1 MLHKYNLIFSDELRF
16 TDEEF
21 FKFCQENRNLRIER
35 NKKGEII
42 IMSPSG
48 SFTSHLNFEIL
59 MVLGTWNKKSKRKG
73 VVFDSSAG
81 FTLSDDS
88 VLYPDV
94 SWIENSRWNQLT
106 IEEKERFAPICPDFV
121 VELMSPSDNLKE
133 AKAKMLDWMQ
143 NGCQLAW
150 LIHPEKEEVWI
161 YRANGE
167 VINVKG
173 FDKKLSGEQ
182 ILEGF
187 ELDLSILK
195 EE

>member
-1 MLHKYNLIFSDELRF
+1 MNKYSLTFSDELRF

-35 NKKGEII
+35 SKKGEIV

-48 SFTSHLNFEIL
+48 SFTALINAKIL
-59 MVLGTWNKKSKRKG
+59 AKLVFWSEQSEMKG

-81 FTLSDDS
+81 FTLSDGS
-88 VLYPDV
+88 VFSPDV

-106 IEEKERFAPICPDFV
+106 IEEKEKFAPLCPDFV

-133 AKAKMLDWMQ
+133 AKGKMQDWMQ

-150 LIHPEKEEVWI
+150 LIYPEKEEVWI
-161 YRANGE
+161 YRSNGE

-182 ILEGF
+182 ILQGF
-187 ELDLSILK
+187 ELDLNILLNK
-195 EE
+195 

>member
-1 MLHKYNLIFSDELRF
+1 MKQTLTFSDELRF
-16 TDEEF
+16 TDDEF

-35 NKKGEII
+35 NKKGEIL

-48 SFTSHLNFEIL
+48 SFTALINAKIL
-59 MVLGTWNKKSKRKG
+59 AKLVFWSEQSIIKG

-81 FTLSDDS
+81 FTLSDGS
-88 VLYPDV
+88 VLSPDV
-94 SWIENSRWNQLT
+94 SWIENTRWNQLSS
-106 IEEKERFAPICPDFV
+106 EEKEKFAPLCPDFV

-133 AKAKMLDWMQ
+133 SKEKMQDWMQ

-161 YRANGE
+161 YRSNGE
-167 VINVKG
+167 VINIKG

-182 ILEGF
+182 ILQGF
-187 ELDLSILK
+187 ELDLNILLNK
-195 EE
+195 